1 MKNIWSK
8 ILKIP
13 LILVVISSF
22 IASLYIANDP
32 AYGFRYSISIFLGII
47 ITLYFL
53 GEYLGRNKKEIDQ
66 NET

>member
-22 IASLYIANDP
+22 IASLYP

-47 ITLYFL
+47 IALYFL